1 MRLRWFQPPSSQ
13 HRYCYLG
20 RRGTHTQKGQFAHNL
35 EMAKPEFS
43 LGSLAPSSS
52 HQLLLSQ
59 NLDVFLSRPATH
71 RPFFSCLS
79 PDKHPLHLTDDS
91 QKGSGFKWGFFPGD
105 KLKASICLHT
115 QGSPARRWAAQDH
128 TWPCAASCQAGR
140 CPRGLTA
147 PASNRTSIMERR
159 VP

>member
-1 MRLRWFQPPSSQ
+1 MAFFFLNNQLTTVLIQQLAFMRLRWLQPLSSQ
-13 HRYCYLG
+13 HPYCYLG
-20 RRGTHTQKGQFAHNL
+20 RRGTHTQKGQSAHNL

-59 NLDVFLSRPATH
+59 NLGVFLSRPATH

-115 QGSPARRWAAQDH
+115 QGSPARR
-128 TWPCAASCQAGR
+128 
-140 CPRGLTA
+140 
-147 PASNRTSIMERR
+147 
-159 VP
+159 

>member
-1 MRLRWFQPPSSQ
+1 MRLRWLQPLCSQ
-13 HRYCYLG
+13 HGYCYLG
-20 RRGTHTQKGQFAHNL
+20 RRGTQKKANLHTTWKRQ
-35 EMAKPEFS
+35 
-43 LGSLAPSSS
+43 
-52 HQLLLSQ
+52 SQ
-59 NLDVFLSRPATH
+59 NSAWAVWFHHHLTNCFSRKTWVSFCLDQQPIGL
-71 RPFFSCLS
+71 FFPCLS
-79 PDKHPLHLTDDS
+79 PDKHPLHLTGDS
-91 QKGSGFKWGFFPGD
+91 QKGVRLLPRISE

-128 TWPCAASCQAGR
+128 TWPCSASRQAGR